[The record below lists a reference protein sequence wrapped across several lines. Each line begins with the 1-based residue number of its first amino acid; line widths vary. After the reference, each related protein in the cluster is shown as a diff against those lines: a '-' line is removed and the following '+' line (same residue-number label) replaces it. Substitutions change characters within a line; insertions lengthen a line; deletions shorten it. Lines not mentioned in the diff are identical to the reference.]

1 MKKIEIICNRKVRDY
16 VTSRLKSLTGL
27 SVSQAYDLLKNE
39 GCLPIAECA
48 DILKRCQLLL
58 KMIDSFKFPASIPV
72 RPVDDRHLWQFR
84 ERWSKHLQ
92 GLLDK
97 MVARSKPVYLAD
109 EVNKQLKRRKSSI
122 QCSRVHLI
130 WYLDVYGEENM
141 NPESIATAII
151 KFGVTDWSK
160 VQPLVGNSKYSITIT
175 DENMEVDQDEFRH
188 LVEFIWD
195 IPTSNTQNNLIEMI
209 QNDVKVLEDFRK
221 LWESAPRTYDYKRV
235 FEEYVSRLQ
244 TLPPSKKRVSLKKE
258 VDSESRSGV
267 EEDRTVTRY
276 NEVVS
281 YLNELTGGDYFAK
294 KRIEERDEAVRS
306 FCKLSNFDE
315 CFNDVKAAVTHS
327 EVRFPTATA
336 IGLIEQHVNNQGII
350 LK

>member
-1 MKKIEIICNRKVRDY
+1 
-16 VTSRLKSLTGL
+16 
-27 SVSQAYDLLKNE
+27 
-39 GCLPIAECA
+39 
-48 DILKRCQLLL
+48 
-58 KMIDSFKFPASIPV
+58 
-72 RPVDDRHLWQFR
+72 
-84 ERWSKHLQ
+84 
-92 GLLDK
+92 
-97 MVARSKPVYLAD
+97 
-109 EVNKQLKRRKSSI
+109 
-122 QCSRVHLI
+122 
-130 WYLDVYGEENM
+130 
-141 NPESIATAII
+141 
-151 KFGVTDWSK
+151 
-160 VQPLVGNSKYSITIT
+160 
-175 DENMEVDQDEFRH
+175 
-188 LVEFIWD
+188 
-195 IPTSNTQNNLIEMI
+195 MI

>member
-48 DILKRCQLLL
+48 DILKRGQLLL

-244 TLPPSKKRVSLKKE
+244 TLPPSKKRISLKKDHTKKGKDDE
-258 VDSESRSGV
+258 QLTPDAQLALVRKHECPICGHQLIQKISDTTGKYYLGHESGNACHYIAWGTFDSPSIHEKYDMTISRNGIMK
-267 EEDRTVTRY
+267 
-276 NEVVS
+276 
-281 YLNELTGGDYFAK
+281 TG
-294 KRIEERDEAVRS
+294 
-306 FCKLSNFDE
+306 
-315 CFNDVKAAVTHS
+315 T
-327 EVRFPTATA
+327 
-336 IGLIEQHVNNQGII
+336 
-350 LK
+350 